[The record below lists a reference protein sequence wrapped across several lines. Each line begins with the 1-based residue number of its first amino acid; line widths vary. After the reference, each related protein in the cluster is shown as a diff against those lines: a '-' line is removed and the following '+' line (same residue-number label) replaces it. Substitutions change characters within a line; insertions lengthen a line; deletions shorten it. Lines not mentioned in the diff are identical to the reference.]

1 MFISQY
7 NIFIRIVFQ
16 KETHNFFFAVLSAVG
31 GIKQKATTL
40 TQGTPIYAS
49 CQRDTAV

>member
-1 MFISQY
+1 LFLKKKPINIS
-7 NIFIRIVFQ
+7 
-16 KETHNFFFAVLSAVG
+16 FAVLSAVG